1 MGGSSTI
8 GSGPTGGNTMFE
20 SYIVN
25 ALKKQNRETRQEL
38 EEKKD
43 IIEKLKRDLKL
54 TKNNEIEHELQSY
67 IEEC

>member
-1 MGGSSTI
+1 
-8 GSGPTGGNTMFE
+8 MFE

-25 ALKKQNRETRQEL
+25 ALKKQNREMRQEL
-38 EEKKD
+38 EERKD